1 MRQSERDQAF
11 AEFVAAYSGELLRVA
26 YLLTGDQA
34 AAEDLLQTAM
44 LKTYLAWPRLDQ
56 TVPLGA
62 YVRRVLY
69 TTHVSGWRRRRFRE
83 VLTGTLPERPHQA
96 DQYAEHDE
104 RDRLWRLVSR
114 LPAMQRAT
122 IVLRFYEDRSEQE
135 TARLLGIAPG
145 TVKAHTSRGL
155 ARLRE
160 LEQRSAPDPPAV
172 PAPAPL
178 TRPVPTQ
185 L

>member
-1 MRQSERDQAF
+1 MQLAERDRAF
-11 AEFVAAYSGELLRVA
+11 GEFVAAHTRELLRVA
-26 YLLTGDQA
+26 YLLTGDQG

-44 LKTYLAWPRLDQ
+44 LKTYLAWPRLDRS
-56 TVPLGA
+56 VPLGA

-83 VLTGTLPERPHQA
+83 VLAGSPPELPHQA
-96 DQYAEHDE
+96 DRYAEHDE

-122 IVLRFYEDRSEQE
+122 IVLRFYEDRSELE

-155 ARLRE
+155 AKLRE
-160 LEQRSAPDPPAV
+160 LERGGAPDPP
-172 PAPAPL
+172 PAPAAEPAG
-178 TRPVPTQ
+178 RPVPTRA
-185 L
+185 